1 MPNTGPDM
9 EPDTEPETEPDME
22 SDTEP
27 ETEPDM
33 ESDTEPGAGPETGP
47 GTGPDGGSPAGLAGF
62 NALGAAEA
70 EAGLLACCASPA
82 FARAVAAGRPYR
94 DLAGLT
100 AAAGAAVRELDWPQV
115 LRALAAHPR
124 IGERA
129 AGAGRESAWSRR
141 EQSGTAGAGREVLD
155 ALAEGNRRYEE
166 RFGHVYLVCA
176 TGLSAA
182 ELLERLRGR
191 LACDEETER
200 RTVRAELEK
209 ITLLRLVRLLG
220 EGP

>member
-1 MPNTGPDM
+1 MPNTGPDTGPGTGPRA
-9 EPDTEPETEPDME
+9 EPDTGPD
-22 SDTEP
+22 TG
-27 ETEPDM
+27 
-33 ESDTEPGAGPETGP
+33 PGTGPRARP
-47 GTGPDGGSPAGLAGF
+47 GTGPDGGAPAGLADF

-70 EAGLLACCASPA
+70 EAGLLACCASPV

-100 AAAGAAVRELDWPQV
+100 AAAGAAVRGLDWPQV

-129 AGAGRESAWSRR
+129 AGTGRGSAWSRR

-191 LACDEETER
+191 LARDEETER

-209 ITLLRLVRLLG
+209 ITLLRLAGLLG
-220 EGP
+220 EEP